1 MKYAFIMFS
10 ICHVPFPIGTESL
23 SSFFNRFQDI
33 CIQIYLGHD
42 LDLSGSRD
50 VTGHLTISYPRCHCR
65 HQMFKITSLLDSLTP
80 KIWG

>member
-50 VTGHLTISYPRCHCR
+50 VTRHVTIY
-65 HQMFKITSLLDSLTP
+65 QMFKITSLLDSLTP
-80 KIWG
+80 KMWG